1 MARISRPAIERVAR
15 ILVPVL
21 VGVAGAWLG
30 MAAWGAATVS
40 MGPFRVQLDAT
51 FGRGVTDVA
60 LPPFGRLTA
69 DTHLAPLRLTA
80 TLQDVEVARLKDALL
95 DRGLEDLVA
104 RVERDAVDGLWPYTL
119 RVLGVAL
126 AGALALSAL
135 AFRRNRRAIEIAFLA
150 AVVAVGGSEALAAVT
165 YRSSAFLSPSFSGS
179 LALAPELIGP
189 VQAATERIGYF
200 RTELQRIV
208 DGAVRAY
215 TSVEANPLGKGD
227 EIRVLHISDIHLSPL
242 GYGFAR
248 EIAEGFDVDLVIDT
262 GDTTSFGTPAE
273 DLIVSYIP
281 RFDRPYVFVRG
292 SHDSIALQ
300 AEIARIPNAIVL
312 DGKTAEVAGLTVYG
326 LGDPNFVSNRGQP
339 TDERATAERSHAAG
353 ATILSDLEEL
363 PAPPDIAAVHD
374 DRMAEAVAGRVPVVI
389 SGHFHENTARVVD
402 GTLYLRVG
410 TTGGAGP
417 TAFTAEGGVPL
428 SVEILYFEPGPP
440 PKLVAWDVVE
450 QFPETGN
457 LSVQRHLVAG
467 ELGELVPSPQ
477 VTEVTEVTPSP
488 SASPTG

>member
-51 FGRGVTDVA
+51 FGPSVTDVA

-95 DRGLEDLVA
+95 DRGLEDLA
-104 RVERDAVDGLWPYTL
+104 ATVERDATDRLWRYAL

-135 AFRRNRRAIEIAFLA
+135 AFRRNRRAIEIAFVA

-189 VQAATERIGYF
+189 VEEATERIGYF
-200 RTELQRIV
+200 RTELKRIV
-208 DGAVRAY
+208 DGAIRAY
-215 TSVEANPLGKGD
+215 TSVEVNPLGKGD

-281 RFDRPYVFVRG
+281 RFDRPYLFVRG
-292 SHDSIALQ
+292 NHDSIALQ

-312 DGKTAEVAGLTVYG
+312 DGKNAEVAGLTVYG

-339 TDERATAERSHAAG
+339 TDERATAERARAAG
-353 ATILSDLEEL
+353 ATILSALEEL
-363 PAPPDIAAVHD
+363 PAPPDIVAVHD

-389 SGHFHENTARVVD
+389 SGHFHENTVRVVD
-402 GTLYLRVG
+402 GTLYLRIG

-440 PKLVAWDVVE
+440 
-450 QFPETGN
+450 
-457 LSVQRHLVAG
+457 
-467 ELGELVPSPQ
+467 
-477 VTEVTEVTPSP
+477 
-488 SASPTG
+488 